1 MDWNYFAVSYRHHVI
16 IYNLYIDNLSRSLI
30 DRGVM
35 MFSVT
40 EIQFNINNVV
50 VNGYNKLYRIL
61 LELKFCIPTDMAFN
75 STFLWDLPV
84 EINYNS
90 LLH

>member
-1 MDWNYFAVSYRHHVI
+1 MWLI

-50 VNGYNKLYRIL
+50 ANGYNKL
-61 LELKFCIPTDMAFN
+61 
-75 STFLWDLPV
+75 
-84 EINYNS
+84 
-90 LLH
+90 